1 MTVHLTT
8 PRLVVLETEDWE
20 AADENAV
27 QEALQAALDGE
38 GHERWSSV
46 EIETFTYRGRRL
58 LLAKPVRVL
67 VPDFLVR
74 LLEK

>member
-8 PRLVVLETEDWE
+8 PLLVVLETEDWE
-20 AADENAV
+20 VADENAV
-27 QEALQAALDGE
+27 QEALQAALAEKGL
-38 GHERWSSV
+38 ERWGSV